1 MKLLCNPCQFWEEMQ
16 ERITN
21 PENKNKS
28 SIFTFLSLYFLWEGV
43 GEEKIEGRNERG
55 RETQRDKEERE
66 KERDEGREGR
76 RAVEEG
82 RDGEREGER
91 ERERGKEGQRRI

>member
-28 SIFTFLSLYFLWEGV
+28 LTFTCLSLYFLWQGWEA
-43 GEEKIEGRNERG
+43 R
-55 RETQRDKEERE
+55 ERE
-66 KERDEGREGR
+66 KERERNGEGGEKVRVEIGLKGREKER
-76 RAVEEG
+76 R
-82 RDGEREGER
+82 DS
-91 ERERGKEGQRRI
+91 RGKKRRGEARGEERRM